1 MLMGGKKRRPHQR
14 HLDFARDPNFSGDKG
29 DAEHRR
35 KMVVLVRKDD
45 AFDAPGAAFDRISD
59 RL

>member
-1 MLMGGKKRRPHQR
+1 MFTLVGPLSRA
-14 HLDFARDPNFSGDKG
+14 ARG
-29 DAEHRR
+29 AEHRR